1 MSTEAPAKAGESW
14 AGSAK
19 EKGMQPHRA
28 NDGRA
33 LGSPPLVVDL
43 DGTLVHGDLLIESAL
58 RALRERPLDVLRM
71 PGWLVQGKAA
81 LKRHLAERTG
91 FDPASLPY
99 HRQLLDWLQKQR
111 LEGRRL
117 VLCTAADHS
126 IAAAVAD
133 HLGIFDEVIASDG
146 RHNLSGAN
154 KAALLERR
162 FGGGGFD
169 YAGNAPVDLAVW
181 RRARRAVLVNA
192 NGRLTGAAA
201 RCCEIEQVFPP
212 RRPDLVT
219 LLRMLRVHQW
229 LKNLL
234 LFVPVLAAHQFTD
247 PDVWYRLLLAFCAF
261 NLCASSVYIGN
272 DLLDLDSDRQHP
284 RKAGVVPPRVG
295 LALAPVLLAAGAA
308 LGSLVGGAFLAA
320 LAAYFALTCAY
331 SLGLKRLPLVDCL
344 TLALLY
350 MLRVVA
356 GAAAVG
362 MSLSFWL
369 LAFSVF
375 LFLSLAF
382 VKRYAELRMLALD
395 GKDRAHGRGYAA
407 ADAQLIQIQGM
418 ASGYV
423 AVLVL
428 SLYLDSEEVLR
439 LYRSPEFV
447 WGAVLAVLF
456 WINWIWLVAHRGRM
470 HDDPLVFAVKDRTS
484 LAAGGIA
491 AAFMAFGTVG
501 GGW

>member
-1 MSTEAPAKAGESW
+1 
-14 AGSAK
+14 
-19 EKGMQPHRA
+19 MQQHRA
-28 NDGRA
+28 DDGRL

-43 DGTLVHGDLLIESAL
+43 DGTLVRGDLLIESAL
-58 RALRERPLDVLRM
+58 RALRERPFDVLRM
-71 PGWLVQGKAA
+71 PRWLAQGKAA
-81 LKRHLAERTG
+81 LKRRLAERTG

-99 HRQLLDWLQKQR
+99 HRELVDWLQGQR
-111 LEGRRL
+111 RQGRRL

-146 RHNLSGAN
+146 RRNLSGAS

-181 RRARRAVLVNA
+181 QRARRAVLVNA
-192 NGRLTGAAA
+192 NRRLAGAAA

-212 RRPDLVT
+212 GSRPSPVT

-247 PDVWYRLLLAFCAF
+247 VGVWYRLLLAFCAF

-284 RKAGVVPPRVG
+284 RKAGRPFAAGMVPPWVG
-295 LALAPVLLAAGAA
+295 LALGPVLLAASVA
-308 LGSLVGGAFLAA
+308 LGSLVGGAFLAV
-320 LAAYFALTCAY
+320 LAAYFALTSAY

-344 TLALLY
+344 TLAVLY

-356 GAAAVG
+356 GAAAAG

-382 VKRYAELRMLALD
+382 VKRYAELRMLSLD
-395 GKDRAHGRGYAA
+395 GKDRAHGRGYAT
-407 ADAQLIQIQGM
+407 ADAPLLQIQGM

-428 SLYLDSEEVLR
+428 ALYLDSEAVLR
-439 LYRSPEFV
+439 LYRNPEFV

-456 WINWIWLVAHRGRM
+456 WINWIWLAAHRGRM

-484 LAAGGIA
+484 LAAGVIA
-491 AAFMAFGTVG
+491 AAFMAFGTMG
-501 GGW
+501 AGW

>member
-1 MSTEAPAKAGESW
+1 
-14 AGSAK
+14 
-19 EKGMQPHRA
+19 MQPHRA
-28 NDGRA
+28 DDGRA
-33 LGSPPLVVDL
+33 LSSPPLVVDL
-43 DGTLVHGDLLIESAL
+43 DGTLVRGDLLIESAL

-71 PGWLVQGKAA
+71 PRWLAQGKAA

-99 HRQLLDWLQKQR
+99 HLQLLDWLQKQR

-133 HLGIFDEVIASDG
+133 HLGIFEEVIASDG

-162 FGGGGFD
+162 FGVGGFD

-201 RCCEIEQVFPP
+201 RCCQIEQVFPP
-212 RRPDLVT
+212 RRSDPVT

-234 LFVPVLAAHQFTD
+234 LFVPVLAAHQFID

-272 DLLDLDSDRQHP
+272 DLLDLDSDRHHP
-284 RKAGVVPPRVG
+284 RKAGRPFAAGTVPPRVG

-344 TLALLY
+344 TLAVLY

-356 GAAAVG
+356 GAAAAG

-382 VKRYAELRMLALD
+382 VKRYAELRMLSLD
-395 GKDRAHGRGYAA
+395 GKDRAHGRGYAT
-407 ADAQLIQIQGM
+407 ADAPLIQIQGM

-428 SLYLDSEEVLR
+428 ALYLDSEAVLR

-447 WGAVLAVLF
+447 WGAVLAALF
-456 WINWIWLVAHRGRM
+456 WINWIWLAAHRGQM
-470 HDDPLVFAVKDRTS
+470 HDDPLVFAVKDKVS
-484 LAAGGIA
+484 LAAGAIA
-491 AAFMAFGTVG
+491 AVFMVLGTVG
-501 GGW
+501 MAW